1 VGRLRA
7 VVVATG
13 SELVRGEIRDANGG
27 FLASEAVRLGFD
39 VARILV
45 VGDRPDDLRAALA
58 EGLAAPLCLISGGLG
73 PTHDDRT
80 VELVAAVAGLDLELR
95 PELEEAIG
103 AISRDFARR
112 RGRDYVEFE
121 PGVRKQATLPAG
133 AVSLGLAGTAP
144 GFVLPTEAGAVVVL
158 PGPPGELRRL
168 WPRALETEEFR
179 AVQARTE
186 PVERR
191 VLRFF
196 GIGES
201 SVAKVFADAGGDG
214 DGCEVT
220 ICARDFEIH
229 VDLLVSSG
237 GEPRADALEAALT
250 TELAAHLFA
259 RGDDPV
265 EQLVLDGCVARG
277 VRLATAESCT
287 GGLVSALITALPG
300 SSEAFAGS
308 VVSYANDVKREVLG
322 VPQELLDTV
331 GAVSPEVARA
341 MAEGVRDRLG
351 AEVAVSVTGVAGP
364 GGGSEQKP
372 VGLVYFHALAP
383 WGEEALRIEGAA
395 DRETVRRRAAKSA
408 LHLVRRLLEQNRHSS
423 V

>member
-13 SELVRGEIRDANGG
+13 SELVRGDIRDANGG

-45 VGDRPDDLRAALA
+45 VGDRPDDLHEALA
-58 EGLAAPLCLISGGLG
+58 EGLAAPLCLVSGGLG

-80 VELVAAVAGLDLELR
+80 VELVAAAAGLSLELR

-121 PGVRKQATLPAG
+121 PGVRKQATLPEG

-144 GFVLPTEAGAVVVL
+144 GFVLSTDAGAVVVL

-168 WPRALETEEFR
+168 WPRALETAELL

-186 PVERR
+186 AVERR

-229 VDLLVSSG
+229 VDLLVSPG
-237 GEPRADALEAALT
+237 GEQRADALEQALAS
-250 TELAAHLFA
+250 ELAAHLFA
-259 RGDDPV
+259 RGDEPV
-265 EQLVLDGCVARG
+265 EQLVLDACVARG

-287 GGLVSALITALPG
+287 GGLVAELLTAVPG
-300 SSEAFAGS
+300 SSEAFVGS
-308 VVSYANDVKREVLG
+308 VVSYANEVKRDLLG

-331 GAVSPEVARA
+331 GAVSPEVAKA
-341 MAEGVRDRLG
+341 MAEGVRERLG
-351 AEVAVSVTGVAGP
+351 ADVSVSVTGVAGP
-364 GGGSEQKP
+364 GGGSEDKP

-383 WGEEALRIEGAA
+383 WGEEALRIDGAA
-395 DRETVRRRAAKSA
+395 DRDTVRRRAAKIA